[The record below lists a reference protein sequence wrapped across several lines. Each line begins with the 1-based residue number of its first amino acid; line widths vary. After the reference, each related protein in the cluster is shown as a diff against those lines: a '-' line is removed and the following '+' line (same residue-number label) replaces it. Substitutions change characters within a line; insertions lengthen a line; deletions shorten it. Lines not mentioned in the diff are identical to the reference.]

1 MFIVS
6 ELLEP
11 YNIPPP
17 TKPMINIIATI
28 ATGFLLFS
36 LILFIFF
43 NLFTNLESFLPYFV
57 IFSIWPKI
65 KSTIDSQYSY

>member
-17 TKPMINIIATI
+17 TKPMTNIIATI

-36 LILFIFF
+36 LFLLIFF

-57 IFSIWPKI
+57 IFFQFGLK
-65 KSTIDSQYSY
+65 